1 MVSEN
6 LKLDIGSESCHFLF
20 LFAVHDPALVRR
32 QYGKFERRERK
43 IGRRDYGLHK
53 DHTIGRGGYGLH
65 KEWPFIG
72 RGGYGLHRDRAIG
85 RGGYEIS
92 DLGRE
97 RTLGTGSLDTDL
109 ETSSRAFDRQ
119 LLCTLNDPYRK
130 SILFD
135 RLRATYGNSTFTSL
149 YHKYGY

>member
-1 MVSEN
+1 MIQHLLEDNMVSLKGEN
-6 LKLDIGSESCHFLF
+6 EKLDDVTMAYI
-20 LFAVHDPALVRR
+20 
-32 QYGKFERRERK
+32 K
-43 IGRRDYGLHK
+43 IIH
-53 DHTIGRGGYGLH
+53 HTIGRGGYGLH

-72 RGGYGLHRDRAIG
+72 RGDYGLHRNHAIG

-92 DLGRE
+92 DLGME
-97 RTLGTGSLDTDL
+97 RTLGTRSLDTDL

-119 LLCTLNDPYRK
+119 LLRTLNDPYRK

-135 RLRATYGNSTFTSL
+135 RLRATYRNSTFTSL